1 MIGLAEEMPLDLA
14 SLSDGIELL
23 ARAARPSWPT
33 DGALLARLAWSVAPT
48 PLRAAAALDA
58 LGPVRVVT
66 VRDHGGL
73 FVEIRAHRPS
83 VAPPSDPSE
92 TAAPGSRWGGGWD
105 YYPGE

>member
-1 MIGLAEEMPLDLA
+1 MIGLTEEQPLDLA

-33 DGALLARLAWSVAPT
+33 DGALLARLAWADAPT
-48 PLRAAAALDA
+48 PLRDAAALDA

-66 VRDHGGL
+66 VRDRGGL

-83 VAPPSDPSE
+83 PADTPSE
-92 TAAPGSRWGGGWD
+92 TAAPGSRWGGGGWD